1 MMSHAGFHGLIDARV
16 KALQYP
22 INEQSI
28 KSRFGFVGTGMM
40 GCEHIHVTL
49 SLGRAE
55 VAAIYDPHQPSVN
68 DALGMLDKHKAPKPM
83 IHDSLEALCAD
94 KSLDAIFICTPNY
107 THRNVFDT
115 VKVTG
120 KPIFL
125 EKPMATTLTDAIHI
139 ATAASAYRNIV
150 QLGMQYRYKSQ
161 YMLARTALMLGDVG
175 DVKTVSMSEYRP
187 PFLSKVDE
195 WNKFSIYSGGTL
207 VEKCCHYFDLINQ
220 FARSTPKRVFASG
233 GQAVNFLDFEHKEKR
248 SDIDDHAFVIVDY
261 DNGVRGQFALNMF
274 SGELYEEL
282 VIGGSL
288 GRLHAWENASF
299 KRGKASSVHIKVE
312 VPGHPA
318 YEGLACDYP
327 ESIEQTGH
335 YGSTLFEHEQFLN
348 ALAGQS
354 TDAATASE
362 GLWAIITAWM
372 AQKSIEQGEVIDVR
386 STLVE
391 ENCDPFQPGL
401 MPDNLAT
408 RNTTT

>member
-1 MMSHAGFHGLIDARV
+1 MMSHAGFHELIDARV
-16 KALQYP
+16 KALQKPKYKESG
-22 INEQSI
+22 IL
-28 KSRFGFVGTGMM
+28 RFGFVGTGMM
-40 GCEHIHVTL
+40 GCEHIRVTL

-55 VAAIYDPHQPSVN
+55 VAAICDPHQPSVER
-68 DALGMLDKHKAPKPM
+68 ALQTLEKHKAPKPT

-94 KSLDAIFICTPNY
+94 NSLDAIFICTPNY
-107 THRNVFDT
+107 THRQVFDT
-115 VKVTG
+115 VKATG

-139 ATAASAYRNIV
+139 ATAASAYRNVV

-161 YMLARTALMLGDVG
+161 YLLARAALMSGDIG
-175 DVKTVSMSEYRP
+175 EIKTISMSEYRP
-187 PFLSKVDE
+187 PFLGKVDE
-195 WNKFSIYSGGTL
+195 WNKFAIYSGGTL

-220 FARSTPKRVFASG
+220 FAKSTPKRVFASG
-233 GQAVNFLDFEHKEKR
+233 GQAVNFLDFEHKEKQ
-248 SDIDDHAFVIVDY
+248 SDIDDHAFVIVEY

-274 SGELYEEL
+274 SEELYEEL

-299 KRGKASSVHIKVE
+299 KLGKASSAHIKVE
-312 VPGHPA
+312 VPDHRA

-327 ESIEQTGH
+327 ESIERTGH
-335 YGSTLFEHEQFLN
+335 YGSTLFEHQQFLN
-348 ALAGQS
+348 ALNGQS

-386 STLVE
+386 KALVD
-391 ENCDPFQPGL
+391 ENCDPYQPDL

-408 RNTTT
+408 RDSAT